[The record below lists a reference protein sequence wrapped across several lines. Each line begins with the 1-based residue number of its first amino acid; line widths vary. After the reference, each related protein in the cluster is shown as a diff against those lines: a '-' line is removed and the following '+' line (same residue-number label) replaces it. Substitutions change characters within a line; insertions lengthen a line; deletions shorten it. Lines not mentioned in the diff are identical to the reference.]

1 MQHFLFQPDEAAIQA
16 IPLPA
21 NQARALIAAH
31 RSALRE
37 TARIELDPTFPAR
50 FIQAFADSPNLT
62 APDET
67 LPELIALFDA
77 IRARTPESIPDETIL
92 QSMRNAFDTR
102 CQGSV
107 ELLADCLIEG
117 LE

>member
-1 MQHFLFQPDEAAIQA
+1 MQHFPFQPDEAAIQTV
-16 IPLPA
+16 PLPA

-31 RSALRE
+31 RAALQE
-37 TARIELDPTFPAR
+37 TARIELDPTFPVR
-50 FIQAFADSPNLT
+50 FVQTFADSPNLT

-77 IRARTPESIPDETIL
+77 IRARMPESIPDETIL
-92 QSMRNAFDTR
+92 QTMRSIFDTR

-107 ELLADCLIEG
+107 ELLADCLIEA

>member
-1 MQHFLFQPDEAAIQA
+1 MQHFLFRPDEAAIQA
-16 IPLPA
+16 VPLPA

-31 RSALRE
+31 RAALRE

-50 FIQAFADSPNLT
+50 FVQTFADSPNLT

-67 LPELIALFDA
+67 
-77 IRARTPESIPDETIL
+77 IL
-92 QSMRNAFDTR
+92 QTMRSTFDTR
-102 CQGSV
+102 CHGSV
-107 ELLADCLIEG
+107 ELLADCLIEA

>member
-16 IPLPA
+16 VPLPA

-31 RSALRE
+31 RAALRE

-50 FIQAFADSPNLT
+50 FVQAFADSPNLT

-77 IRARTPESIPDETIL
+77 IRARMPESIPDETIL
-92 QSMRNAFDTR
+92 QTMRSIFDAR

-107 ELLADCLIEG
+107 ELLADCLIEE

>member
-1 MQHFLFQPDEAAIQA
+1 MQHLFLQPDEAAIQA
-16 IPLPA
+16 VPLPA
-21 NQARALIAAH
+21 NQARALVAAH
-31 RSALRE
+31 RAALRD

-50 FIQAFADSPNLT
+50 FVQTFADSPNLT

-67 LPELIALFDA
+67 LPELITLFDA
-77 IRARTPESIPDETIL
+77 LRARTPESVSDETIL
-92 QSMRNAFDTR
+92 RAMRNAFDTR

-107 ELLADCLIEG
+107 ELLADCLLEG

>member
-16 IPLPA
+16 VPLPA

-31 RSALRE
+31 RAALRE

-50 FIQAFADSPNLT
+50 FVQTFADSPNLT

-77 IRARTPESIPDETIL
+77 IRARMPESIPTKPF
-92 QSMRNAFDTR
+92 SKPCTAPSTPAAMAASNCSPTA
-102 CQGSV
+102 
-107 ELLADCLIEG
+107 
-117 LE
+117 